1 MFYVFCW
8 CLKSISTQRCEPQL
22 MQLLEEWSLP
32 SPSMNPLQSAPSE
45 TVKQLRFVFCSEKGP
60 KKWAEILPSQVG
72 SNIFMKCWCCDGEE
86 STGDDVDGGVK
97 KFKQRAMWCVFWG
110 AVFWCSFSIIYD
122 HADGGNC
129 SSRDD
134 TNTLSRKS
142 LQTKQLVY

>member
-45 TVKQLRFVFCSEKGP
+45 TVKQLRFFFVRKKDPRSGQKSYHP
-60 KKWAEILPSQVG
+60 KLEAIF
-72 SNIFMKCWCCDGEE
+72 FMKCWCCDGEE

-122 HADGGNC
+122 HADAGNC

-134 TNTLSRKS
+134 TNTLYRKS